1 MIKLKDLLKE
11 NSPGFENRQ
20 FGDPL
25 PTLKSVM
32 KKHQATDKVVKE
44 SDLGLTYKKG
54 KTVKVKHKT
63 SGKRLVIVD
72 KPAVR
77 KEYEKIGFYAESVDE
92 MKKLFQIT
100 AVKKA
105 IAIAKKMG
113 GNMTGAVK
121 KIEKMNRGLSD
132 EPDVAAALKKANESV
147 NEASVKT
154 GWKLYHV
161 YDINSK
167 LWRQMKYDLRDQ
179 FDELVKIGED
189 YGVFMN
195 AKGTFSILKQI
206 KRLMDK
212 I

>member
-1 MIKLKDLLKE
+1 MIK
-11 NSPGFENRQ
+11 
-20 FGDPL
+20 
-25 PTLKSVM
+25 
-32 KKHQATDKVVKE
+32 
-44 SDLGLTYKKG
+44 
-54 KTVKVKHKT
+54 
-63 SGKRLVIVD
+63 
-72 KPAVR
+72 
-77 KEYEKIGFYAESVDE
+77 
-92 MKKLFQIT
+92 MKKLFTKQNI
-100 AVKKA
+100 KKA

-132 EPDVAAALKKANESV
+132 EPDVAAALKKANESI

-167 LWRQMKYDLRDQ
+167 LWKEMKYDLRDQ

-189 YGVFMN
+189 YSIFQD
-195 AKGTFSILKQI
+195 AKGTAKTLKQI